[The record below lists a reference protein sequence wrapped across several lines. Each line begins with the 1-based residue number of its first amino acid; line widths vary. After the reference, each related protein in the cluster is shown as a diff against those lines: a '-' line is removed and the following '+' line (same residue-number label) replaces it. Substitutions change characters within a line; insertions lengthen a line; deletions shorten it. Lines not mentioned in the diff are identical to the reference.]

1 MELELLI
8 RPEYLNARNRLVNT
22 RLWRSAAT
30 PRFEQMLSYI
40 VPKTVQGMVHMR
52 PLRARPSHVHAVG
65 LGGKNDGDEPAVI
78 VYVTRKL
85 PESELSASEIVPKE
99 VDGVRT
105 DVVESPMAR
114 LAACTDLRRRRNRPL
129 VGGVSVGRSGGP
141 SGTLGTFVESTRA
154 GDPVGAL
161 YLLSNSHVLF
171 SGKGRI
177 RGVGVVQPAVD
188 DGDGD
193 RVAVLERAT
202 SLGVGRLIGAD
213 AAIARVDL
221 PGGVDNQICGIGAIA
236 GATAPVKDMVVSKHG
251 RTTGLTTG
259 TIKAVGLAAEVLD
272 EHDRRLR
279 FMNVFRVEPNGAAPV
294 ARLGDSGSLVV
305 RETDRVAVGL
315 LYAADEAGRFYLAQP
330 IDDVCKELEIA
341 LKLES

>member
-85 PESELSASEIVPKE
+85 PESELSASEIVP
-99 VDGVRT
+99 
-105 DVVESPMAR
+105 R